1 MTDPTANVP
10 TPEIPML
17 HLPRLLLRLARRL
30 PASHA
35 LVAGIALAGAPWA
48 RSATAPADLMTYQ
61 GFLVDDK
68 GAALAT
74 TKPVNYP
81 ITFRIYDEESS
92 GTLKWAET
100 QIVTVDKG
108 NFSVVLGQG
117 SDSGSEP
124 RPALSSI
131 FSGAKADQRYL
142 EISVKLD
149 GDTPFTLTPRLRLLP
164 TPYAF
169 LASLADSA
177 TRLVGSDG
185 AAFVGL
191 SADGVFI
198 DQPVRLENTSIGGT
212 LSLGDNVAR
221 TKIALFD
228 GTSEQYGLGI
238 SGADGGQ
245 FVFHLGDRA
254 EERYTFLGGAPEKE
268 LLRVRGNGN
277 VEVPSGKLSVSG
289 EVNGTS
295 LVSSGNISASGGIST
310 AGSLAAGAS
319 SLGALT
325 AQSVTTSGRL
335 SLGTTTEKT
344 KIALFEGGAD
354 TYGMGIAAD
363 GQFQLHLGNRDNERF
378 AFLGGASSHKEIM
391 TVRADGRV
399 GINTANPTAPL
410 DVGGTLTV
418 SGSFLRVY
426 YDKFGDRTDEFTA
439 NENVSIRAAGAI
451 MTGTYLV
458 HSDAR
463 LKKNIA
469 ASDSAADLRSIRN
482 LALRDYDMIDT
493 IGSGNRRHKGVV
505 AQEAREVLPGAVSMD
520 TRVVPDIFAPCA
532 RFEHDP
538 ATGLLTLHLSKPHA
552 AAVGERIRIVTD
564 RKTLDLPVHA
574 VPSKDSVVLRDCTEA
589 PEELFVYGREVS
601 DFLSVD
607 YDHLFVT
614 GLGAIQELARREAA
628 QAERIRDLESRVSRL
643 NVLEEKLAAVSSRL
657 ESSEQANARWEARFK
672 ALELRLASD
681 TATPRSPE
689 LPEAPR
695 FAGRSADR

>member
-1 MTDPTANVP
+1 MF
-10 TPEIPML
+10 
-17 HLPRLLLRLARRL
+17 HLPRLLLRLARRV
-30 PASHA
+30 PVSHA
-35 LVAGIALAGAPWA
+35 LVAGITLAGAPWA

-68 GAALAT
+68 GSALAT
-74 TKPVNYP
+74 NRPVNYP
-81 ITFRIYDEESS
+81 ITFRIYDEESN

-108 NFSVVLGQG
+108 NFSVVLGEG
-117 SDSGSEP
+117 NDSGSEP
-124 RPALSSI
+124 RPSLSSV
-131 FSGAKADQRYL
+131 FSGTKADQRYL
-142 EISVKLD
+142 EISVKLE
-149 GDTPFTLTPRLRLLP
+149 GDTPLTLAPRLRLLP

-177 TRLVGSDG
+177 NRLVGSDG
-185 AAFVGL
+185 AAVVGL
-191 SADGVFI
+191 SPDGVFV
-198 DQPVRLENTSIGGT
+198 DQPVQLKNTSIGGT
-212 LSLGDNVAR
+212 LSLGDSVAK

-228 GTSEQYGLGI
+228 GSSEQYGLGI
-238 SGADGGQ
+238 LGSDGGQ
-245 FVFHLGDRA
+245 FVFHLGSRA
-254 EERYTFLGGAPEKE
+254 DERYTFLGGQPEKE
-268 LLRVRGNGN
+268 LLRIRGNGN
-277 VEVPSGKLSVSG
+277 VDVPGGKLSVSG

-295 LVSSGNISASGGIST
+295 LVSSGNISASGSIAA
-310 AGSLAAGAS
+310 AGSLTAGTT

-325 AQSVTTSGRL
+325 AQSVATQGRL

-399 GINTANPTAPL
+399 GINNANPGFPL
-410 DVGGTLTV
+410 QV
-418 SGSFLRVY
+418 SGKRNRQGSFLRVN
-426 YDKFGDRTDEFTA
+426 YDENGKLFQNFTTS
-439 NENVSIRAAGAI
+439 EDVSILAEGAI
-451 MTGTYLV
+451 MTGSYFV
-458 HSDAR
+458 FSDAR
-463 LKKNIA
+463 VKRNITS
-469 ASDSAADLRSIRN
+469 SDSAADLQSVRK
-482 LALRDYDMIDT
+482 LTLRDYDMVDT
-493 IGSGNRRHKGVV
+493 ISSGNRRHKGVV
-505 AQEAREVLPGAVSMD
+505 AQEAREVLPGAVSME
-520 TRVVPDIFAPCA
+520 TRVVPDIFAPCT

-538 ATGLLTLHLSKPHA
+538 ATGRLTLHLSKPHA
-552 AAVGERIRIVTD
+552 AAVGERIRILTE
-564 RKTLDLPVHA
+564 RGTLDLPVQV
-574 VPSKDSVVLRDCTEA
+574 VPSKDSVVLRDCAEA
-589 PEELFVYGREVS
+589 PVELFVYGREVS
-601 DFLSVD
+601 DFLSVN

-628 QAERIRDLESRVSRL
+628 QAERIRELESRVSRL

-681 TATPRSPE
+681 TTSPRSPE
-689 LPEAPR
+689 PPEAPR

>member
-1 MTDPTANVP
+1 
-10 TPEIPML
+10 ML
-17 HLPRLLLRLARRL
+17 HLPRLLLLLARRL

-35 LVAGIALAGAPWA
+35 LVAGITLAGAPWV

-68 GAALAT
+68 GAALAM

-131 FSGAKADQRYL
+131 FSGTKADQRYL

-185 AAFVGL
+185 APVVGL
-191 SADGVFI
+191 STDGVFI
-198 DQPVRLENTSIGGT
+198 DQPVQLENTSIGGT
-212 LSLGDNVAR
+212 LSLGDGVAK

-228 GTSEQYGLGI
+228 GASERYGLGI

-245 FVFHLGDRA
+245 FVFHLGNRA
-254 EERYTFLGGAPEKE
+254 EERYTFLGGQPEKE

-277 VEVPSGKLSVSG
+277 VDVPSGKLSVSG

-295 LVSSGNISASGGIST
+295 LVSSGTISASGGIST
-310 AGSLAAGAS
+310 AGNLTAGTT

-325 AQSVTTSGRL
+325 AQSVATSGRL

-378 AFLGGASSHKEIM
+378 AFLGGASTHKELM

-399 GINTANPTAPL
+399 GINNNNPGYPL
-410 DVGGTLTV
+410 HV
-418 SGSFLRVY
+418 SGTRTVNGSYLRVH
-426 YDKFGDRTDEFTA
+426 YDGNGNLTRQFTA
-439 NENVSIRAAGAI
+439 AESVAILADGAI
-451 MTGTYLV
+451 MTGSYFV
-458 HSDAR
+458 FSDAR
-463 LKKNIA
+463 VKKNIT
-469 ASDSAADLRSIRN
+469 ASDPAADLQSVRK
-482 LALRDYDMIDT
+482 LTLRDYDMVDT
-493 IGSGNRRHKGVV
+493 ISSGNRRHKGVV
-505 AQEAREVLPGAVSMD
+505 AQEARDVLPGAVSME
-520 TRVVPDIFAPCA
+520 TRVVPDIFAPCV

-552 AAVGERIRIVTD
+552 ASVGERVRIITD
-564 RKTLDLPVHA
+564 RKTLDLPVQA
-574 VPSKDSVVLRDCTEA
+574 VPSKDSIVLRDCTEA
-589 PEELFVYGREVS
+589 PAELFVYGREVS
-601 DFLSVD
+601 DFLSVN

-628 QAERIRDLESRVSRL
+628 QAERIRELESRVSRL
-643 NVLEEKLAAVSSRL
+643 NALEEMLAAVSGRL

-681 TATPRSPE
+681 TTTPPSSE

-695 FAGRSADR
+695 FAARSTDR